1 MLILK
6 MDERGSVMIP
16 KSLRN
21 GLTGDS
27 ALEAVRREDGVI
39 ELRPRPDIDPDQ
51 AWFWTETWQ
60 RMEREADEA
69 YAAGEYTTHDDVESF
84 LAALDAAAA
93 AHDEANRRAE

>member
-6 MDERGSVMIP
+6 MDERGSVTIP

-21 GLTGDS
+21 GLNGES

-60 RMEREADEA
+60 RMEREVDEA
-69 YAAGEYTTHDDVESF
+69 VAAGQVKRFDDMESF
-84 LAALDAAAA
+84 FAHLDSLES
-93 AHDEANRRAE
+93 DAEG